1 MGQTKIGTANDTM
14 AMQETKGAAPA
25 LGLIKKKTSEFRGA
39 SRCRELRKYDGLG
52 ALLDTAKGASY
63 DDAIL
68 VKDIM
73 RGYLAGDFQIHEFMG
88 LVEEGLD
95 DGQMLLPGQ
104 RTAKAERLC
113 ALLTR
118 AASCETRKATFVKP
132 GTVIAGGYEV
142 KACPDVVF
150 TGQDEI
156 ELVLYRSGKP
166 SVTQK
171 GKKQDASVGSCL
183 ELYFLLRYARTMV
196 PAGERWKVKAS
207 YYFMRKSTDT
217 SASMADMDFFSGK
230 GGNVVTLEEEYTGG
244 SHEETKLDEQFLAQL
259 NEFAEGTDVLQED
272 SCKYCK
278 MYTQCFWQKS
288 PKRYEKKT
296 LESKKGTITPSDAQ
310 QAVIDFRDGYCKVNA
325 GAGTGKTE
333 CMTERGARMFAGGT
347 DPSKMLFITFTEA
360 GATEMKER
368 LVKKTQARGLNIKP
382 EDIRAMTFNAFD
394 FQIVKENY
402 KELGFKWEPK
412 VIDRVRSRV
421 QITEILKEHPID
433 GLDYL
438 NYTMKQGALIF
449 MEKVFAII
457 KEQHLDPSDP
467 DAEDALQEALREAGY
482 TNAASAA
489 TMRELFDRYKDY
501 DEALKKDCLV
511 QYADQEPLANRFLN
525 AHPGYLEERYGF
537 EHIIVDEF
545 QDSNDGQLDK
555 IKRLCACGTF
565 KSLMVVGDDS
575 QAIYSFRH
583 TSPENMIHFF
593 EKMGV
598 DGAELFLTENRR
610 SREEIIALANGI
622 NDLNKE
628 KVQKTM
634 VSTRGYGGKV
644 AVKGFFKKADEYANI
659 TNQIHALIDSGV
671 KPEQIAFI
679 AYTRDEISEM
689 SAALAREGIPWV
701 MKNPLLL
708 MENSRVKAAI
718 SLGMSFYEPE
728 ATKGYFDYIVA
739 EYDGEAEEFLDPE
752 ELAAEVESMQADFM
766 ALEDLPFEVQRS
778 KFHEYLDAIR
788 GEDEIYAYFLDL
800 LYDNEDLQ
808 SELEYLLDFTRYGDK
823 EEKKMEQGYEGVVLT
838 TAHSSK
844 GLEWDYVFNS
854 ISKYDSEKLHR
865 NSKLANARKEEMRR
879 LMFVSMTRARE
890 ELFVSGQFICYGN
903 KEDGYTQNQFLQEV
917 YGILG
922 EDYDPVDHEA
932 EKKKAEKASAKKKKT
947 AA

>member
-1 MGQTKIGTANDTM
+1 M
-14 AMQETKGAAPA
+14 
-25 LGLIKKKTSEFRGA
+25 LIKKKSSEFRGI
-39 SRCRELRKYDGLG
+39 SRCRELRKYDELE
-52 ALLDTAKGASY
+52 ALLDTAKGSAY

-73 RGYLAGDFQIHEFMG
+73 RGYLAGDFKIRDFMG

-104 RTAKAERLC
+104 RKAKAERLC

-118 AASCETRKATFVKP
+118 AASCETRNAGFANP
-132 GTVIAGGYEV
+132 GKVIAGGYEV
-142 KACPDVVF
+142 TVCPDAVF
-150 TGQDEI
+150 TGQDPSGQDYI

-166 SVTQK
+166 TVTQS
-171 GKKQDASVGSCL
+171 GRKQDASVKNCL

-196 PAGERWKVKAS
+196 PDGETWKTKAS

-217 SASMADMDFFSGK
+217 SDSLPDPDFFSGK
-230 GGNVVTLEEEYTGG
+230 GGNVVTLEEEYKGG
-244 SHEETKLDEQFLAQL
+244 CLEATPSDEAFLSQLEEFM
-259 NEFAEGTDVLQED
+259 EGTDACQED
-272 SCKYCK
+272 ACRYCK
-278 MYTQCFWQKS
+278 MYTQCYWQKT
-288 PKRYEKKT
+288 PKQYEKKT
-296 LESKKGTITPSDAQ
+296 LEGKKGTITPSDAQ
-310 QAVIDFRDGYCKVNA
+310 QAVIDFREGYCKVNA

-333 CMTERGARMFAGGT
+333 CMTERGARMFAEGT
-347 DPSKMLFITFTEA
+347 DPSKVLFITFTEA

-368 LVKKTQARGLNIKP
+368 LVKKTQARGLAVRP
-382 EDIRAMTFNAFD
+382 EDILAMTFNSFD
-394 FQIVKENY
+394 FQIVTENY
-402 KELGFKWEPK
+402 KELGFAWRPR

-421 QITEILKEHPID
+421 QITEILKEHPVD

-438 NYTMKQGALIF
+438 NYTMRQGALTF
-449 MEKVFAII
+449 VERAFTII
-457 KEQHLDPSDP
+457 KEEHLDPSGP
-467 DAEDALQEALREAGY
+467 GAQDALKEALQDAGY
-482 TNAASAA
+482 GAVASSIP
-489 TMRELFDRYKDY
+489 MGELFGRYREY

-511 QYADQEPLANRFLN
+511 QFADQEPLANQFLD
-525 AHPGYLEERYGF
+525 AHPEYLEKRYGF

-555 IKRLCACGTF
+555 IRRLCTCGTF

-598 DGAELFLTENRR
+598 DGTELFLTENRR
-610 SREEIIALANGI
+610 SRDEIITLANRI

-634 VSTRGYGGKV
+634 VSTRDAGGSV
-644 AVKGFFKKADEYANI
+644 MVKGFFKKNEEYAHI
-659 TNQIHALIDSGV
+659 TNRIRALIDSGV

-679 AYTRDEISEM
+679 AFTREEISEM
-689 SAALAREGIPWV
+689 SAALAKEGIPWV

-708 MENSRVKAAI
+708 MDNSRVKAAI
-718 SLGMSFYEPE
+718 SLGMAFYEPE
-728 ATKGYFDYIVA
+728 ATKGYFDYLVA
-739 EYDGEAEEFLDPE
+739 KYDGEITEQLTPEQLAMEVDFLQSE
-752 ELAAEVESMQADFM
+752 FM
-766 ALEDLPFEVQRS
+766 ALEDLPFEVQRQ
-778 KFHEYLDAIR
+778 KFHEYLDGIR
-788 GEDEIYAYFLDL
+788 GEDEIYAYFLKL

-808 SELEYLLDFTRYGDK
+808 SELEYLLDFTRYGDR

-854 ISKYDSEKLHR
+854 ISKYDSERLHK
-865 NSKLANARKEEMRR
+865 NSALANARKEEMRR

-890 ELFVSGQFICYGN
+890 ELFVSGQYICYGN
-903 KEDGYTQNQFLQEV
+903 KEDGYTPNQFLAEIYQ
-917 YGILG
+917 ILG
-922 EDYDPVDHEA
+922 EPYDPVDHEA
-932 EKKKAEKASAKKKKT
+932 ERKRAEKEASREKKKT